1 MFKRRDLLLGAAG
14 GGLLALGGR
23 TAGAAERVEPLVN
36 DDGLYTQP
44 WFLHSF
50 LDLQEDLAEA
60 ADNGKRLAVIWEQKG
75 CPYCKEMHLVN
86 FADPEINAYVRDNF
100 EILQL
105 NIHGLRETVDF
116 DGEVL
121 DERSM
126 ARRWGIRFTP
136 TVHFFPEDP
145 EGAAGQ
151 VGIEAEVARMPGY
164 FKPPHFLAMFRYV
177 REKAYE
183 EEDFR
188 AFLKRQQAS

>member
-1 MFKRRDLLLGAAG
+1 MFKRRDLLLAAA

-23 TAGAAERVEPLVN
+23 SAGGAERVEPLVN

-44 WFLHSF
+44 WFMHSF

-136 TVHFFPEDP
+136 TVHFFPADP
-145 EGAAGQ
+145 EVAAGQ
-151 VGIEAEVARMPGY
+151 VGIEIEVARMPGY

-183 EEDFR
+183 EKDFR